1 MTDPKQTLPT
11 EGVALTSI
19 NITAA
24 SPEVIQRVCQE
35 ISNRVMA
42 AIPEASFAMI
52 AKEVLTTGSLLIE
65 RRPSSWST
73 DTHLY
78 YEMGKIVRGEIA
90 KGLTQRVNR
99 FVEATLSSE
108 EFAKVA
114 TDVATVVIKD
124 IVTNYLP
131 GLVALAFSSRLTQAW
146 SVPAP
151 SLEQYKAS
159 EVQLQDLAQ
168 WAQKLQER
176 LSCGGLRL

>member
-1 MTDPKQTLPT
+1 MTDPKPALP

-19 NITAA
+19 NINAA

-42 AIPEASFAMI
+42 LIPEASFARI
-52 AKEVLTTGSLLIE
+52 AQEVLSEGTLLIE

-73 DTHLY
+73 DHSLY
-78 YEMGKIVRGEIA
+78 YEMGKTVRGHIA
-90 KGLTQRVNR
+90 QGLTQRVAK
-99 FVEATLSSE
+99 FVDATLASE
-108 EFAKVA
+108 EFARVA
-114 TDVATVVIKD
+114 TNVATAVIKD

-159 EVQLQDLAQ
+159 DLQLQDLRE

-176 LSCGGLRL
+176 LECGGLHL

>member
-1 MTDPKQTLPT
+1 MTDPKQALP

-42 AIPEASFAMI
+42 AIPDASFTKI
-52 AKEVLTTGSLLIE
+52 AQEVLTEGELFIE
-65 RRPSSWST
+65 RRPSSWSS
-73 DTHLY
+73 DTKLY
-78 YEMGKIVRGEIA
+78 YEMNKTVRGEIA
-90 KGLTQRVNR
+90 KELTQRVAK
-99 FVEATLSSE
+99 FVDATLASE

-114 TDVATVVIKD
+114 TNVATAVIKD

-131 GLVALAFSSRLTQAW
+131 GLVALAFSARLTQAW

-151 SLEQYKAS
+151 TLEQYTVS
-159 EVQLQDLAQ
+159 ELQLQDLRE
-168 WAQKLQER
+168 WAQKLQDKLGHE
-176 LSCGGLRL
+176 GLRL